1 MKVWSQFTLALIV
14 WVTAMGGAALAEDA
28 WEDVVSESEARVG
41 TTPAR
46 AEDPAAQQA
55 MIGDLLEGGLAREEA
70 VELALRNNDGL
81 QAAFAELGIAA
92 ADLEQAGLHTNPSLD
107 FLARFPGGESGS
119 ELEVELLFSLADIW
133 LLGPR
138 QEVEQARLRQVAA
151 QVVNDVLN
159 TAADTRMA
167 YDHCL
172 VLQLLVAQTAETA
185 ATIEKWRD
193 QVYARYEHGYSS
205 ELELSMADAEVVAS
219 EVGLAEMEA
228 EQQVARARLRRLLGL
243 TDEHKVSLVGSLA
256 EAPPAPPDLH
266 DVTRRALAGRPDLQA
281 ARAGLWASDRA
292 LLLQRKSRW
301 EHVSLGPAYAHEPD
315 GEDLWG
321 VVLEVD
327 LPLFDSNRA
336 QERRA
341 AAELGQAE
349 RQVGAA
355 EAMVR
360 EQVVTAW
367 EELAL
372 AHRRE
377 SALREELLPARER
390 AFEHAEKYWREMQLN
405 MLYLLE
411 AQRELSDARRQHL
424 EAVYDLRRAWVE
436 LEFAV
441 GGRLTDDRPLGEAG
455 D

>member
-1 MKVWSQFTLALIV
+1 MKVWCHFTLALVI
-14 WVTAMGGAALAEDA
+14 WVAAVGGTALADNA
-28 WEDVVSESEARVG
+28 WEGVVSESEARVG

-46 AEDPAAQQA
+46 AEDPAVQQA
-55 MIGDLLEGGLAREEA
+55 IIGALLGDGLTRDEA
-70 VELALRNNDGL
+70 VELALRNNDRL

-92 ADLEQAGLHTNPSLD
+92 ADLDQAGLHTNPTLD

-119 ELEVELLFSLADIW
+119 ELEAELLFSLADIW

-138 QEVEQARLRQVAA
+138 KEVEQARLQQVAA
-151 QVVNDVLN
+151 QVLNEVVNI
-159 TAADTRMA
+159 AADTRMA

-172 VLQLLVAQTAETA
+172 VLESLVAQTAETA
-185 ATIEKWRD
+185 AAVEKWRD

-205 ELELSMADAEVVAS
+205 ELELSMADAEVVES
-219 EVGLAEMEA
+219 EVDLAEMRA
-228 EQQVARARLRRLLGL
+228 EQQVALARLRRLLGL
-243 TDEHKVSLVGSLA
+243 TDEHKVSFVGSLA
-256 EAPPAPPDLH
+256 EAPSAPPDPH

-281 ARAGLWASDRA
+281 ARAGLWAADRT
-292 LLLQRKSRW
+292 LLLERRSRW
-301 EHVSLGPAYAHEPD
+301 EHVSLGPAYAHEPE

-327 LPLFDSNRA
+327 LPIFDSNRA
-336 QERRA
+336 QEQRA
-341 AAELGQAE
+341 AAELEQAE

-390 AFEHAEKYWREMQLN
+390 AFEHAQKYWREMQLN

-424 EAVYDLRRAWVE
+424 EAVYDLRRASVE

-441 GGRLTDDRPLGEAG
+441 GGKLTG
-455 D
+455 DQHPGRGGD

>member
-1 MKVWSQFTLALIV
+1 MKVWCHFTLVLVVVIA
-14 WVTAMGGAALAEDA
+14 AMAAPALADNA

-41 TTPAR
+41 TTPAL
-46 AEDPAAQQA
+46 AEDNVTQQA
-55 MIGDLLEGGLAREEA
+55 MVGGLLEDGLTREEA
-70 VELALRNNDGL
+70 VELALRNNDRL
-81 QAAFAELGIAA
+81 QAAFAELGIAG
-92 ADLEQAGLHTNPSLD
+92 ADLDQAGLHTNPSLD

-119 ELEVELLFSLADIW
+119 ELEAELLFSLADIW

-138 QEVEQARLRQVAA
+138 QEVEQARLQQVAA

-172 VLQLLVAQTAETA
+172 VLESLVAQTAETA
-185 ATIEKWRD
+185 AAVAKWRD

-205 ELELSMADAEVVAS
+205 ELELSMADAEVVES
-219 EVGLAEMEA
+219 EVDLAEMKA
-228 EQQVARARLRRLLGL
+228 EQQVARARLGRLLGL
-243 TDEHKVSLVGSLA
+243 TDEHKMSLVGSLV
-256 EAPPAPPDLH
+256 EAPSAPPDLH
-266 DVTRRALAGRPDLQA
+266 DATRRALAGRPDLQA

-327 LPLFDSNRA
+327 LPIFDSNRA
-336 QERRA
+336 QQRRA

-349 RQVGAA
+349 RQVGAV

-377 SALREELLPARER
+377 SAMREELLPARER
-390 AFEHAEKYWREMQLN
+390 AFEHAQKYWREMQLN

-424 EAVYDLRRAWVE
+424 EAVYELRRAWVE

-441 GGRLTDDRPLGEAG
+441 GGKLTDGRPPGRAG